1 MSDISNTSYRLLV
14 KQLQASDEAAFE
26 KVYDLMASKIYH
38 FVKLSIKNKEDA
50 QEITQEVF
58 IKLWNERERIDSS
71 KSLQSFLYVIAK
83 NKINDHLRKVLNEK
97 KYLESIIHSY
107 NILDDDLVNII
118 DFRDTEKVILKLI
131 SMLPERRRQ
140 VFELSRFK
148 GYTYKEIS
156 KELGISENTVDT
168 QIRKALAN
176 LKEGLLRLSI
186 YLLLVIGGII

>member
-14 KQLQASDEAAFE
+14 KQLQTSDEAAFE

-71 KSLQSFLYVIAK
+71 KSLQAFLYVIAK